1 MVGRVLIHNL
11 KGGAFIRKKL
21 SYRGMVEVVVKGGQV
36 EQFLTSLSVEGIQ
49 IENVSRIDENTVMV
63 QVNYLAISTMK
74 AKRKKYNCKLKFKNR
89 YGMPF
94 FYSKRKKW
102 IPPLVGVVL
111 SFLFILVLSNV
122 VWNVAVDGGSPETR
136 YEVNELLDTLGLK
149 QGNWVQN
156 MEDISTIEREIMNN
170 IDEVSYVGISK
181 SGSSYNIL
189 IEESETMEPNVEQDP
204 ANLVASKAGTVDSMF
219 VINGRPLVEIS
230 DFVEKGDVLVTGELD
245 EDGEVLTYA
254 EGEVIAEVWYEI
266 DVTVD
271 LSQYLL
277 SLSSD
282 PQKRYSISLFES
294 LEWMPRSS
302 GDKRLLLT
310 NDRPIYFLNW
320 ELPISFHEHYFYGE
334 DEEITETEVDHHVQ
348 EIVEDQLKRKLG
360 QSVDIIY
367 QKVLHEER
375 DSDKVKLEMFVKVL
389 EDITEEQII
398 DQGD

>member
-1 MVGRVLIHNL
+1 
-11 KGGAFIRKKL
+11 
-21 SYRGMVEVVVKGGQV
+21 MVEVVVKGGQV